1 MAIIILINACQWDA
15 AFHQTVRNFLNFS
28 AMGREN
34 KVWKKYIDHYLD
46 DFILMGAKN
55 TENCSFLMST
65 FENVCD
71 ELGVPIAAN
80 KTIGPTPLLP
90 F

>member
-1 MAIIILINACQWDA
+1 MRVEKLILCP
-15 AFHQTVRNFLNFS
+15 F
-28 AMGREN
+28 
-34 KVWKKYIDHYLD
+34 
-46 DFILMGAKN
+46 LMGAKN

>member
-1 MAIIILINACQWDA
+1 
-15 AFHQTVRNFLNFS
+15 
-28 AMGREN
+28 
-34 KVWKKYIDHYLD
+34 
-46 DFILMGAKN
+46 MGAKN